1 MKRKTL
7 LYLDS
12 ELIEKAKEE
21 NINVSKLTE
30 GALKQALEVKV
41 LRTAKDHLQK
51 LLAEV
56 GNENS
61 IYGETCF
68 LPFQIKSLKLVKVG
82 PFTNFE
88 AHFERNTV
96 HLIHGFC
103 GSGKSTIIRSI
114 LYAFG
119 IRHKYF
125 TERVFGEGEITVKL
139 YPRQDS
145 INITSTKRQKSLK
158 GYQCLL
164 ADDPLERIPKD
175 LVPSLFTELKHIR
188 TQIILTA
195 SPLIDTLR
203 LPNDIHV
210 IKL

>member
-61 IYGETCF
+61 IYEETYF
-68 LPFQIKSLKLVKVG
+68 LPFQK
-82 PFTNFE
+82 N
-88 AHFERNTV
+88 H
-96 HLIHGFC
+96 
-103 GSGKSTIIRSI
+103 
-114 LYAFG
+114 
-119 IRHKYF
+119 
-125 TERVFGEGEITVKL
+125 
-139 YPRQDS
+139 
-145 INITSTKRQKSLK
+145 
-158 GYQCLL
+158 
-164 ADDPLERIPKD
+164 
-175 LVPSLFTELKHIR
+175 
-188 TQIILTA
+188 
-195 SPLIDTLR
+195 
-203 LPNDIHV
+203 
-210 IKL
+210 